1 MKLFYKLFFLLN
13 LVLFPFR
20 FLKANE
26 GGSIGEIMD
35 THVSNVREGA
45 GIEGVSLGVTIGF
58 GISLVLSLLATIFL
72 VLMVIAG
79 FKWMTAGGNQEVI
92 SKSGKS
98 IKEAI
103 IGLII
108 VLAAYSITW
117 FIFSQLEI
125 AGGFFIGGGTASG
138 GP

>member
-20 FLKANE
+20 FLTANE

-35 THVSNVREGA
+35 THVSDVREGA

-58 GISLVLSLLATIFL
+58 GISLILSLLATIFL

-125 AGGFFIGGGTASG
+125 AGGFGIGGGIPG
-138 GP
+138 GD